1 MIRVHLVIVGRVQQV
16 FFRQSTREKALEL
29 GLRGWVRNR
38 KSGTVE
44 LVAEGESQPI
54 EHLVEWCHRGPEHA
68 RVERVDRWDAE
79 PVDLPEGFNVR
90 PTE

>member
-1 MIRVHLVIVGRVQQV
+1 MTRVHLLVTGRVQQV
-16 FFRQSTREKALEL
+16 FFRQSTRNKALEL

-44 LVAEGESQPI
+44 LVAEGDAKLI
-54 EHLVEWCHRGPEHA
+54 EDLVTWCHSGPEHA
-68 RVERVDRWDAE
+68 RVERVERWDSE
-79 PVDLPEGFNVR
+79 PADLPEGFNVR